1 MRPTIE
7 SGDFATHVERELPG
21 ISPPG
26 MVTPP
31 LSTSTEQ
38 TPSSVMQR
46 IMAALLSVLGAAT
59 FAGVGIAAI
68 VTGVSSGRNRFT
80 GKEVVLTGSNA
91 TLLGLLCIA
100 FAAIF
105 FAMFLRQLPVRLGK
119 GTILVIV
126 ALVVAALTFAFGVMS
141 Y

>member
-1 MRPTIE
+1 MRPTVE

-31 LSTSTEQ
+31 HTKEQ
-38 TPSSVMQR
+38 TPSSVKQR

-126 ALVVAALTFAFGVMS
+126 ALVVAGLTFAFGVMS